1 MTEADPGGKPEKRHI
16 GGELVIP
23 VAALL
28 FTGYYFTTIID
39 VPWTAQ
45 VSAFFVGTVLSIC
58 ILVFL
63 GRVALMVRR
72 GEADLN
78 MGGLVAPLSYMP
90 KRLILLALTIAYI
103 FFIQWGGF
111 TLTTFFFLA
120 LAMLTL
126 NEGKRPGLIVGLAA
140 TIAIC
145 GWLLFIVAFETR
157 FPEGPFEHLMK
168 GLF

>member
-1 MTEADPGGKPEKRHI
+1 MTDADPAEKREKRHV

-23 VAALL
+23 IAALL

-58 ILVFL
+58 ILVFIF
-63 GRVALMVRR
+63 RVVLMIRR
-72 GEADLN
+72 GEADLG
-78 MGGLVAPLSYMP
+78 MGGLVAPISYLP
-90 KRLILLALTIAYI
+90 KRLILLVLTIAYI
-103 FFIQWGGF
+103 YLIHWAGF
-111 TLTTFFFLA
+111 TLTTFGFLT

-126 NEGKRPGLIVGLAA
+126 NEGKRPVLILGLAA
-140 TIAIC
+140 TIAVS

>member
-1 MTEADPGGKPEKRHI
+1 MTDGDPADKPAKRHI

-58 ILVFL
+58 ILIFI
-63 GRVALMVRR
+63 GRVVMMVRR
-72 GEADLN
+72 GEADLG
-78 MGGLVAPLSYMP
+78 MGGLIAPISYLP
-90 KRLILLALTIAYI
+90 KRLILLVLTIAYI
-103 FFIQWGGF
+103 YLIHWGGF
-111 TLTTFFFLA
+111 TLTTFFFLMI
-120 LAMLTL
+120 AMLTL
-126 NEGKRPGLIVGLAA
+126 NEGKRPALIVGLAA
-140 TIAIC
+140 AIAIS

>member
-1 MTEADPGGKPEKRHI
+1 MTDGDPDKTPEKRHI

-23 VAALL
+23 VVALL

-45 VSAFFVGTVLSIC
+45 VSAFFVGTVLSLC

-63 GRVALMVRR
+63 VRVVLMVRR
-72 GEADLN
+72 GEADLG
-78 MGGLVAPLSYMP
+78 MGGLVAPLNYLP
-90 KRLILLALTIAYI
+90 KRLILLGLTIAYI
-103 FFIQWGGF
+103 FFIRWGGF
-111 TLTTFFFLA
+111 TLTSFFFLT

-126 NEGKRPGLIVGLAA
+126 NEGKRPGLILGLAA
-140 TIAIC
+140 TIAVS

-168 GLF
+168 GIF